1 MDYKNLPAGPKSL
14 QKTRERVMLQL
25 LNSKKYVF
33 NTPIDTIVTG
43 SIICHFIETG
53 DLPIS
58 NSNGGR
64 LLVEEAVL
72 KVAKQI
78 SNERA
83 NSVSNWLTSDMYPLF
98 FKSLTKN

>member
-1 MDYKNLPAGPKSL
+1 MESTNLPKGPKSL

-58 NSNGGR
+58 NSSGGK
-64 LLVEEAVL
+64 LLIEEAVL
-72 KVAKQI
+72 DVAKRIHKERNQPI
-78 SNERA
+78 STTN
-83 NSVSNWLTSDMYPLF
+83 NYTPPN
-98 FKSLTKN
+98 KSLFKKIFG